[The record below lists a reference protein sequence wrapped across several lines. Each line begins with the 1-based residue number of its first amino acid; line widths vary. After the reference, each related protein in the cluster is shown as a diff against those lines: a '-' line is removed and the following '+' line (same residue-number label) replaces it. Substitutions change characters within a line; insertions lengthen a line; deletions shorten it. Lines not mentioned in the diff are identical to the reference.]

1 MAKKLAIVARPLT
14 GLWGVFRS
22 NPIIVKE
29 LRGRMR
35 AWRGMYNLAFYTL
48 SLSCFG
54 MMVFV
59 AIYSSRNYYGYYNY
73 NTVPTNPNV
82 VVRPISS
89 SYSSYG
95 SDVGNQL
102 LLALIIAQLVL
113 IIFLSPAFTVGAIAS
128 EKERQTYDIL
138 LTTLLRPRDIVLG
151 KLFSSQAYLCLMI
164 IAALPVLCIVFL
176 LGGVSLSQMAIGLL
190 VLILTTVL
198 MGSISIYWSA
208 ASRTA
213 GRAFRS
219 VFFLM
224 MLMFLAIP
232 GLGVLIDSLVR
243 NNAYTNAYYFNN
255 GPPYIPPDWLQVY
268 TNISWSFNPAVA
280 MGLSYNYLSNRSSDL
295 FFYQNSFY
303 SNSGTRLNGVSL
315 PMPWLT
321 FSIIAVVLSILFIW
335 LATRRVKPLN
345 VTPNMVKG
353 KRGKKAKFQPTPYP
367 AEQPATQ
374 E

>member
-1 MAKKLAIVARPLT
+1 MAKKLAVIARPLT
-14 GLWGVFRS
+14 GLWSLFRS

-48 SLSCFG
+48 ALGCFG

-59 AIYSSRNYYGYYNY
+59 SIYSSRNYYGYYNY
-73 NTVPTNPNV
+73 NAVPTNPNV

-95 SDVGNQL
+95 ADTGNQL

-113 IIFLSPAFTVGAIAS
+113 IIFLSPAFTVGALAG

-164 IAALPVLCIVFL
+164 VAALPVLCVVFL
-176 LGGVSLSQMAIGLL
+176 VGGVSLSQLAIGLA
-190 VLILTTVL
+190 VLILTTLL

-208 ASRTA
+208 ASRTT

-224 MLMFLAIP
+224 LLMFLAIP
-232 GLGVLIDSLVR
+232 GLGVLVDSLVR
-243 NNAYTNAYYFNN
+243 NNAYTNAYYFN
-255 GPPYIPPDWLQVY
+255 GGTPYIPPDWLQVY

-280 MGLSYNYLSNRSSDL
+280 MVLSYNYLSNRSSDL
-295 FFYQNSFY
+295 FIYQNSFY
-303 SNSGTRLNGVSL
+303 SSSGTRLNGVSL

-321 FSIIAVVLSILFIW
+321 FSIMAVVLSILFIW

-345 VTPNMVKG
+345 VIPSMVKR

-367 AEQPATQ
+367 TEQPVPQ